1 MNEVIGLAVLGES
14 KNDCYKV
21 WLKFNDGEEGIIDLR
36 PYLGKGFSAELL
48 TYEKFKQVFI
58 EPGGGIAWDNGY
70 DFCPNFLKELAA
82 KKESEQAVN
91 V

>member
-1 MNEVIGLAVLGES
+1 MNQVLSLEVLGASE
-14 KNDCYKV
+14 NDDYRV
-21 WLKFNDGEEGIIDLR
+21 WLKFNDGEQGIIDLR

-70 DFCPNFLKELAA
+70 DFCPNFLKELVAN
-82 KKESEQAVN
+82 KVSKEAVN